1 MIGQAAPPNAATAV
15 TVFLVAAEE
24 SGDLLGA
31 ALMHALAARTSG
43 AVRLVGVGGREME
56 AEGLTTLASI
66 KPQALIGLG
75 GVLRHLPTLI
85 RSIRATANAAVA
97 IRPDV
102 LVIIDSPDFT
112 HRIARIVRAR
122 CPTIPI
128 VNYVSPSVWAWR
140 PSRAPA
146 MRAYIDRVLALLP
159 FEPAAMARLGGPAC
173 SYVGHPLI
181 EQIDQ
186 LRPNPQEAKRRNA
199 DPPLLLVLPG
209 SRAGEIRRLVPI
221 FGQAIALLRERYGM
235 FELVLPTIPHLA
247 PHVREATAGWAVKP
261 RITVERADKQA
272 AFRSARAALA
282 KSGTVTLELALA
294 GVPMVTAYR
303 VTYLEAALMRR
314 VALVDT
320 VILPNL
326 VTGERFVPEFLQ
338 NACTPQN
345 LANALLPLL
354 GDTPERRRQTERFA
368 CFDAILE
375 TGGVTPSQRAADIVL
390 NLAVPHSAAATP
402 RARCVASK

>member
-1 MIGQAAPPNAATAV
+1 MSGQTAPPNGGTAV

-247 PHVREATAGWAVKP
+247 PHVRDATARWAVKP

-354 GDTPERRRQTERFA
+354 GDTPERRQQTERFA
-368 CFDAILE
+368 RFDAIME

-390 NLAVPHSAAATP
+390 NLAGAQPAAATP

>member
-1 MIGQAAPPNAATAV
+1 MSMQGTAAGAIVP
-15 TVFLVAAEE
+15 TVCLISAEE
-24 SGDLLGA
+24 SGDRLGA
-31 ALMHALAARTSG
+31 ALMRALAVRTGG
-43 AVRLVGVGGREME
+43 AVRLIGVGGHEME
-56 AEGLTTLASI
+56 AEGLTTLTPI
-66 KPQALIGLG
+66 KPFAFIGFG
-75 GVLRHLPTLI
+75 GLLRQLPMLI

-186 LRPNPQEAKRRNA
+186 LRPNPQEAKRRDA

-235 FELVLPTIPHLA
+235 FELVLPTVPHLA
-247 PHVREATAGWAVKP
+247 ARVREATAGWAVKP
-261 RITVERADKQA
+261 RIIAERADK
-272 AFRSARAALA
+272 
-282 KSGTVTLELALA
+282 
-294 GVPMVTAYR
+294 
-303 VTYLEAALMRR
+303 
-314 VALVDT
+314 
-320 VILPNL
+320 
-326 VTGERFVPEFLQ
+326 
-338 NACTPQN
+338 
-345 LANALLPLL
+345 
-354 GDTPERRRQTERFA
+354 
-368 CFDAILE
+368 
-375 TGGVTPSQRAADIVL
+375 
-390 NLAVPHSAAATP
+390 
-402 RARCVASK
+402 